1 MESKQR
7 EFTLYCALGT
17 LLEEF
22 GEDLVLAE
30 NEQAQLI
37 EIAEE
42 LEEQTTPSEMM
53 ALVKEMARES
63 VSKLLSGQEGR
74 EC

>member
-1 MESKQR
+1 MENKQKD
-7 EFTLYCALGT
+7 FALYCALGT

-22 GEDLVLAE
+22 GEDLALAE
-30 NEQAQLI
+30 HEQARLI

-42 LEEQTTPSEMM
+42 LEEQTTPAEMM
-53 ALVKEMARES
+53 ALVIEMARES
-63 VSKLLSGQEGR
+63 VSKLLSSQEGR